1 MDRRF
6 VRSLFLVA
14 GLFIVFF
21 AGELAVEWW
30 RLGMPGPSATSWAGV
45 NNAKLVDVM
54 SPLARAYNNVLA
66 MLIATI
72 GLAIPLTANMHTPK
86 LIEMFISDRL
96 NQVVLVVMAL
106 LAANALW
113 VAYMIGPEFA
123 PTWAIRLAVV
133 GALCGWAILI
143 PYFFYVV
150 RFLDP
155 SNILIRL
162 EREVERTIDAAAARR
177 VDPDAGQRIVH
188 ERLHQIGTIVI
199 KSLDRTD
206 RGVALEGIWI
216 LKRLL
221 DYHGARKHKLPAGWF
236 VVDRADFVGL
246 SQDALDLV
254 AEEHL
259 FFERKTLGQLLL
271 AYEHALAKADDIVS
285 SISDANRVA
294 ALAAAERGD
303 DPALRLSIRYFNTFL
318 ADSVKRRNVHSVFDV
333 FYQYRL
339 LAMAL
344 ATRAGLVVEMA
355 KYLFAYAELA
365 RGAGLTFV
373 PSFAVFD
380 LASIALE
387 AARMQADGA
396 DEVRD
401 RVLAIPHERGGEVDS
416 LVLDAKVKLGGSLLA
431 IGKDESAAHVR
442 EALAGVAAS
451 DLRRAGEELLGA
463 PHAFHEVTDRQV
475 DLRWVRPERRE
486 GVRKF
491 VESCVEGAPGGTV
504 APSTE

>member
-6 VRSLFLVA
+6 VRSLFLVSA
-14 GLFIVFF
+14 GFAVFF
-21 AGELAVEWW
+21 AGELALEWW
-30 RLGMPGPSATSWAGV
+30 RLGMPGASATSWAGV
-45 NNAKLVDVM
+45 NNAKLVDLM

-86 LIEMFISDRL
+86 LIEMFIRDRL
-96 NQVVLVVMAL
+96 NQVVLVLMAGF
-106 LAANALW
+106 AANALW

-123 PTWAIRLAVV
+123 PTWAIQLAVA
-133 GALCGWAILI
+133 GALAGWAILI

-155 SNILIRL
+155 SNILLRL
-162 EREVERTIDAAAARR
+162 AREIERTIDDAVAGR
-177 VDPDAGQRIVH
+177 VHPDAGQTIVH

-216 LKRLL
+216 LKLLL
-221 DYHGARKHKLPAGWF
+221 DYHGARKDKMPAGWF

-246 SQDALDLV
+246 SADALELV
-254 AEEHL
+254 AEERV
-259 FFERKTLGQLLL
+259 FFERKTLAQMLL
-271 AYEHALAKADDIVS
+271 AYEHALGKASDIVS

-294 ALAAAERGD
+294 ALAAAARGD
-303 DPALRLSIRYFNTFL
+303 EAALRLSIRYFNTFL
-318 ADSVKRRNVHSVFDV
+318 ADSVKRKDVRSIFDV

-344 ATRAGLVVEMA
+344 AKHPGLVSDMA
-355 KYLFAYAELA
+355 RYLAEYAELA
-365 RGAGLTFV
+365 RRAGLTFV

-380 LASIALE
+380 LASIAVE
-387 AARMQADGA
+387 AARMDVDAA
-396 DEVRD
+396 EEVRE
-401 RVLAIPHERGGEVDS
+401 RVLAIPHEHGGHVDT
-416 LVLDAKVKLGGSLLA
+416 LVLAAKVKLGGSLLA
-431 IGKDESAAHVR
+431 VGKDTSAERVR
-442 EALAGVAAS
+442 VALAQVPVGE
-451 DLRRAGEELLGA
+451 LRRAGAELLDA
-463 PHAFHEVTDRQV
+463 PRAFHEITDRQV

-491 VESCVEGAPGGTV
+491 LASCTESSPPPAEPVKE
-504 APSTE
+504 